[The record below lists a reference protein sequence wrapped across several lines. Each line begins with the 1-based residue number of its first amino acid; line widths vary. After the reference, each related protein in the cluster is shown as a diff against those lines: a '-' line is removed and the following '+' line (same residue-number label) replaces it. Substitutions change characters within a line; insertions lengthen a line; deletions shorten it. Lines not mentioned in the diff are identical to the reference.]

1 MLWQSV
7 PGGAMIHGAPR
18 CSATVPGARAARYIG
33 SVNTGR
39 VTARPGSGSAGTRS
53 YSWTRATSSSP
64 ARSAAATP
72 AGSTSVTIGS
82 RPGCQ
87 AASSPSTA
95 GMIARAADG

>member
-1 MLWQSV
+1 MIQ
-7 PGGAMIHGAPR
+7 GASR
-18 CSATVPGARAARYIG
+18 CSATVPTARAARYIG

-53 YSWTRATSSSP
+53 YSCTSATSSSP
-64 ARSAAATP
+64 ARSAAATA

-87 AASSPSTA
+87 PDSSASTA
-95 GMIARAADG
+95 GITARAADG